1 MSFSKLREQITSDLE
16 RIDSIQDYKRKY
28 LSEAVIQS
36 IDQLNK
42 KFVEHLLRDLSS
54 KEENVNVR
62 SYLSDKGK
70 YCEVNDY
77 ALECVEYAFFKSNIH
92 GARIKTWTNSALK
105 CFDIFLIKL
114 INDYQ
119 KEKIKKSSRQLKER
133 DVYNHLMQ
141 NKGNQYEIGIAF
153 QTIYQQRS
161 SFTHVQFETKDGV
174 RSTKRWSN
182 SKYNITRDLI
192 LAQFEKG
199 LNALIKEIKM
209 YDI

>member
-36 IDQLNK
+36 IDKLNK

-105 CFDIFLIKL
+105 CFDIFLIKYSSKL
-114 INDYQ
+114 ENLRILCQ
-119 KEKIKKSSRQLKER
+119 KVLLLS
-133 DVYNHLMQ
+133 
-141 NKGNQYEIGIAF
+141 
-153 QTIYQQRS
+153 
-161 SFTHVQFETKDGV
+161 
-174 RSTKRWSN
+174 
-182 SKYNITRDLI
+182 
-192 LAQFEKG
+192 
-199 LNALIKEIKM
+199 
-209 YDI
+209 

>member
-1 MSFSKLREQITSDLE
+1 MSFSKLREQITTDLD
-16 RIDSIQDYKRKY
+16 RIDSIQDYQRIY
-28 LSEAVIQS
+28 LSKEVIQS
-36 IDQLNK
+36 IKQLNK
-42 KFVEHLLRDLSS
+42 KFIEHLLKDL
-54 KEENVNVR
+54 VNSDQEIEIR
-62 SYLSDKGK
+62 SFLSDK
-70 YCEVNDY
+70 YHDANDY
-77 ALECVEYAFFKSNIH
+77 ALECIEPAFYKTNIH

-105 CFDIFLIKL
+105 CFDVFLIKL

-119 KEKIKKSSRQLKER
+119 KERIKKSGRQLKER
-133 DVYNHLMQ
+133 DVYDHLIKK
-141 NKGNQYEIGIAF
+141 KGSQYEIGIAF

-199 LNALIKEIKM
+199 LNALIKEIKT
-209 YDI
+209 YGI

>member
-42 KFVEHLLRDLSS
+42 KFVEHLLKDLSS
-54 KEENVNVR
+54 MEENVNVR
-62 SYLSDKGK
+62 SYLSGKDK
-70 YCEVNDY
+70 YREVNDY

-119 KEKIKKSSRQLKER
+119 KEKIKKSGRQLKER

-153 QTIYQQRS
+153 QTIYQHRS

-209 YDI
+209 YGI